1 MIFLSLYKHFNI
13 AIKEPFVY
21 HANNYAESSFALEA
35 FMNRVIKR
43 YITRSHV
50 ATVGILSSFII
61 SSILVNN
68 SNAVSSDQAQDV
80 RAALLKDVR
89 SIDSSGIPGVLACE
103 GGKSF
108 PLVMGK
114 ISKAEMPVAV
124 AAQYEKGRVV
134 ALGHPDFY
142 SEGAFKKADTA
153 TFMRNGFRWTMHGQS
168 TVLVFKNKGVISAL
182 QNLLGTNV
190 QVVELKDWS
199 QLSANTGTL
208 VGYAEDIPEKEI
220 EHVRSYL
227 KQGGGFMTSAIGWG
241 WMMVSKKS
249 VKGES
254 RFNHLLN
261 PAGLYVADGLLDR
274 TSSNGFEV
282 KSIPCGA
289 TVFEALDIAA
299 SEKPDKAILAQASA
313 TLCSIKTLL
322 DDNDTRTIGKR
333 ITAFMQSESANKVP
347 TKQNPV
353 RESDIAARLK
363 LIAFQSAWLSKPLQN
378 WAASPAAISYPGIV
392 DKNASREAKT
402 IAINLA
408 VPKWHST
415 GLFASAGEP
424 VTVTL
429 PSGAEN
435 MKLRLRIGA
444 TTCDNTHHGQ
454 WSRAP
459 KVDVEVPLTT
469 DTTTFASPF
478 GGLIYVIVPDSMKAQ
493 ERTISVT
500 VSGASKAA
508 WFKVGRDSRAD
519 WEKLKT
525 APAPYGEI
533 ESNNVI
539 LTVPREQLLTVADP
553 VALMK
558 FWDDVAD
565 LDAKLTSLPTTRRY
579 AERLVSDAQL
589 CAGWMH
595 AGYPIMIP
603 NVTAREIVNL
613 ELLKAKGD
621 WGFFHELGHNH
632 QNHDWTF
639 DGTGEVTVNF
649 FTLYCMEKM
658 CGIPPRQTRMK
669 NEATRAYTEWI
680 KNNKPYDT
688 WKSDPFLALEMF
700 VRLQQAYGWN
710 TFEKLFALYRN
721 LPADQRPKN
730 DLQKRDQWCT
740 RLSVMTGEN
749 IASIFDSWNIPISDE
764 TRKTC
769 ATYPN
774 PKDPRIFANL
784 PLHVSVLP

>member
-1 MIFLSLYKHFNI
+1 
-13 AIKEPFVY
+13 
-21 HANNYAESSFALEA
+21 
-35 FMNRVIKR
+35 MNRVIIH
-43 YITRSHV
+43 YITRSY
-50 ATVGILSSFII
+50 ASIVGLFSFLII
-61 SSILVNN
+61 TFILVNY
-68 SNAVSSDQAQDV
+68 SNAASSDLTQDV
-80 RAALLKDVR
+80 RASLLKDVR

-103 GGKSF
+103 GGQSI

-114 ISKAEMPVAV
+114 IGKAEMPVAV
-124 AAQYEKGRVV
+124 AAQYEKGRII

-153 TFMRNGFRWTMHGQS
+153 TFMRNGFRWTMHGQL
-168 TVLVFKNKGVISAL
+168 TVLVFKNNGVIPAL
-182 QNLLGTNV
+182 QNLLGANV
-190 QVVELKDWS
+190 QVLELKNWS
-199 QLSANTGTL
+199 QLSTTTGTL

-220 EHVRSYL
+220 ERVRSYL

-249 VKGES
+249 VKSES

-274 TSSNGFEV
+274 TSSSGFDV
-282 KSIPCGA
+282 KAIPSGA

-299 SEKPDKAILAQASA
+299 SDKPDKASIAQASA
-313 TLCSIKTLL
+313 TLCTIKTLL
-322 DDNDTRTIGKR
+322 DDNDTRTIAKR
-333 ITAFMQSESANKVP
+333 INAFMQSESASKVP

-353 RESDIAARLK
+353 READIAARLK
-363 LIAFQSAWLSKPLQN
+363 LIAFQSAWLTKPLQK
-378 WAASPAAISYPGIV
+378 WPASPAATNYPGTV
-392 DKNASREAKT
+392 SKNTIRATKT
-402 IAINLA
+402 IAINLD

-424 VTVTL
+424 ITVTL
-429 PSGAEN
+429 PPGAEN
-435 MKLRLRIGA
+435 MKLRFRIGA
-444 TTCDNTHHGQ
+444 TTCDNTRHGQ

-469 DTTTFASPF
+469 PTTTFASPF
-478 GGLIYVIVPDSMKAQ
+478 GGLVYVVVPDPVKG
-493 ERTISVT
+493 EVRTVQVT
-500 VSGASKAA
+500 VSGACKAA
-508 WFKVGRDSRAD
+508 WFKVGRDSQAD
-519 WEKLKT
+519 WEKIKT

-533 ESNNVI
+533 ESSKVI
-539 LTVPREQLLTVADP
+539 LTVPREQLLTLDDP

-565 LDAKLTSLPTTRRY
+565 LDAKLTVVPATRRY
-579 AERLVSDAQL
+579 AERLVSDDQL

-603 NVTAREIVNL
+603 NVTAKEIVNL
-613 ELLKAKGD
+613 ELLKTKGD

-669 NEATRAYTEWI
+669 NEATRAYTEWL
-680 KNNKPYDT
+680 KNNKPYDA

-700 VRLQQAYGWN
+700 VRIQQAYGWE
-710 TFEKLFALYRN
+710 TFEKLFALYRM
-721 LPADQRPKN
+721 LPANQHPKN

-740 RLSVMTGEN
+740 RLSSVTGEN
-749 IASIFDSWNIPISDE
+749 IASIFDSWNIPISE
-764 TRKTC
+764 EARRIC
-769 ATYPN
+769 ATYPK
-774 PKDPRIFANL
+774 PKDTRVFTN
-784 PLHVSVLP
+784 

>member
-1 MIFLSLYKHFNI
+1 
-13 AIKEPFVY
+13 
-21 HANNYAESSFALEA
+21 
-35 FMNRVIKR
+35 MNDKIIR
-43 YITRSHV
+43 YTTRSHLS
-50 ATVGILSSFII
+50 TVGVFGFLII
-61 SSILVNN
+61 SSILINH
-68 SNAVSSDQAQDV
+68 SHAASFDITQDV

-89 SIDSSGIPGVLACE
+89 SIDSSGIPGVLVCE
-103 GGKSF
+103 GGQSI

-114 ISKAEMPVAV
+114 IGKAEMPVAV
-124 AAQYEKGRVV
+124 AAQYEKGRVI

-153 TFMRNGFRWTMHGQS
+153 TFIRNGFQWTMHDKS
-168 TVLVFKNKGVISAL
+168 IVLVFNNKGIIPAL
-182 QNLLGTNV
+182 QNLLGAHA
-190 QVVELKDWS
+190 QVSELKDWS
-199 QLSANTGTL
+199 QLSATTGAL

-249 VKGES
+249 VKGDS
-254 RFNHLLN
+254 QFNHLLN
-261 PAGLYVADGLLDR
+261 PSGLYVADGLLER
-274 TSSNGFEV
+274 TSSTGFAV
-282 KSIPCGA
+282 KAIPVGA
-289 TVFEALDIAA
+289 TVFEALDLATA
-299 SEKPDKAILAQASA
+299 EKPDQASLAQASA
-313 TLCSIKTLL
+313 TLCTIKTLL
-322 DDNDTRTIGKR
+322 DDNDTSTIGKR

-347 TKQNPV
+347 TKKNPL
-353 RESDIAARLK
+353 READIAARLK

-378 WAASPAAISYPGIV
+378 WASSPAAVSYPGTV
-392 DKNASREAKT
+392 DKNVSREAKT
-402 IAINLA
+402 IAINLD

-429 PSGAEN
+429 PPEAETI
-435 MKLRLRIGA
+435 KLRLRIGA
-444 TTCDNTHHGQ
+444 TTCDNTRHGQ

-469 DTTTFASPF
+469 STTTFASPF
-478 GGLIYVIVPDSMKAQ
+478 GGLLYVVVPHPAKS
-493 ERTISVT
+493 EIRTVNIT
-500 VSGASKAA
+500 VSGACKAA
-508 WFKVGRDSRAD
+508 WFKVGRDSRAE
-519 WEKLKT
+519 WEKIKT

-533 ESNNVI
+533 ESNKII
-539 LTVPREQLLTVADP
+539 LSVPSEQLLTVADP

-565 LDAKLTSLPTTRRY
+565 LDAKLTSIPATRRY
-579 AERLVSDAQL
+579 AERLVSDDQL

-603 NVTAREIVNL
+603 NVTAKEIVNL

-621 WGFFHELGHNH
+621 WGFFHEIGHNH
-632 QNHDWTF
+632 QNQDWTF
-639 DGTGEVTVNF
+639 DGTGEVTVNL

-658 CGIPPRQTRMK
+658 CGIAPRQTRMK

-680 KNNKPYDT
+680 KNNKPYNT

-700 VRLQQAYGWN
+700 VRLQQAYGWE
-710 TFEKLFALYRN
+710 TFEKLFAQYRN
-721 LPADQRPKN
+721 SPVSERPKN

-740 RLSVMTGEN
+740 RLSSATGEN

-764 TRKTC
+764 ARKTC
-769 ATYPN
+769 SSYPK
-774 PKDPRIFANL
+774 PKDTRLFTN
-784 PLHVSVLP
+784 

>member
-1 MIFLSLYKHFNI
+1 
-13 AIKEPFVY
+13 
-21 HANNYAESSFALEA
+21 
-35 FMNRVIKR
+35 MNMGITH
-43 YITRSHV
+43 YTTRSH
-50 ATVGILSSFII
+50 AKAVGVFSLLIVNL
-61 SSILVNN
+61 ILVNY
-68 SNAVSSDQAQDV
+68 SNAATSDQAQDL

-89 SIDSSGIPGVLACE
+89 SIECNGIPGVLVCE
-103 GGKSF
+103 GEKSF

-124 AAQYEKGRVV
+124 AAQYEKGRIV

-153 TFMRNGFRWTMHGQS
+153 IFMRNAFHWTMHGKPII
-168 TVLVFKNKGVISAL
+168 LVFKNNGVIPAL
-182 QNLLGTNV
+182 QNLLGANA
-190 QVVELKDWS
+190 QVIELKDWS
-199 QLSANTGTL
+199 QLSANTGAL

-249 VKGES
+249 VKGDS
-254 RFNHLLN
+254 RFNHLLS

-274 TSSNGFEV
+274 TSKNGFDI
-282 KSIPCGA
+282 KSLPAGA
-289 TVFEALDIAA
+289 TVLEALDIAT
-299 SEKPDKAILAQASA
+299 SEKPDKASLAQASA
-313 TLCSIKTLL
+313 TLCTIKTLL
-322 DDNDTRTIGKR
+322 DDNDTSTIGRR
-333 ITAFMQSESANKVP
+333 ITSFMKSESANKVP
-347 TKQNPV
+347 TKKNPV
-353 RESDIAARLK
+353 READIAARLK

-378 WAASPAAISYPGIV
+378 WAASPAATSYPGTV
-392 DKNASREAKT
+392 DKNASREEKT
-402 IAINLA
+402 IAINLD

-429 PSGAEN
+429 PPGAET

-444 TTCDNTHHGQ
+444 TTCDNTRHAQ
-454 WSRAP
+454 WSRVP
-459 KVDVEVPLTT
+459 KVDIEVPLTT
-469 DTTTFASPF
+469 ATTTFASPF
-478 GGLIYVIVPDSMKAQ
+478 GGLVYVVVPDPVKADVH
-493 ERTISVT
+493 TVNVT
-500 VSGASKAA
+500 VGGACKAA
-508 WFKVGRDSRAD
+508 WFKVGRDSRAE
-519 WEKLKT
+519 WENIKT

-533 ESNNVI
+533 ESNKII
-539 LTVPREQLLTVADP
+539 LTVPREQLLALADP
-553 VALMK
+553 IALMK
-558 FWDDVAD
+558 YWDDVAD
-565 LDAKLTSLPTTRRY
+565 LDAKLTAIPATRRY
-579 AERLVSDAQL
+579 AERLVSDDQL

-603 NVTAREIVNL
+603 NVTAKEIVNL

-621 WGFFHELGHNH
+621 WGFFHEIGHNH

-658 CGIPPRQTRMK
+658 CGLPPRQTRMK

-680 KNNKPYDT
+680 KNGKPYDT

-700 VRLQQAYGWN
+700 VRIQQAYGWE

-740 RLSVMTGEN
+740 RLSSMTGEN

-769 ATYPN
+769 ATYPK
-774 PKDPRIFANL
+774 PKDTRVFTN
-784 PLHVSVLP
+784 